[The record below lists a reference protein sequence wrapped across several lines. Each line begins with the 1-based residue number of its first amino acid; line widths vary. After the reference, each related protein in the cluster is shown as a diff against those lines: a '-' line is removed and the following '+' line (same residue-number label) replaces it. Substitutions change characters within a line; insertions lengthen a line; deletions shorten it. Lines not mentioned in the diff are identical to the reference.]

1 MPTIYLFNLYHNLFF
16 LERNEVYKFVNI
28 RACITQNKTLLFMV
42 AVSAVKRSLWLWVST
57 AEAFKRKKIK
67 TSKHEQISSYQWVVS
82 VSLFPPNCV
91 AVVILRRFFI
101 YDVNFVYNA
110 LCFLRLASRSSVNH
124 KFIVLNKHFL
134 YLVVAKFPALF
145 SSPFARFLLWA
156 QGTENIKVLNH
167 RFSYY

>member
-1 MPTIYLFNLYHNLFF
+1 MPTIYLFNNYESRKTKLCYLWWLFQRSRDPYGCGF
-16 LERNEVYKFVNI
+16 RRLK
-28 RACITQNKTLLFMV
+28 LLRE
-42 AVSAVKRSLWLWVST
+42 KN
-57 AEAFKRKKIK
+57 K
-67 TSKHEQISSYQWVVS
+67 TSKHERISSYQWIIS

-110 LCFLRLASRSSVNH
+110 LCFLRLASPSSVNH
-124 KFIVLNKHFL
+124 IFIVLNKHIL

-145 SSPFARFLLWA
+145 SSPFARCLLWA
-156 QGTENIKVLNH
+156 QGTENIKVLYH

>member
-1 MPTIYLFNLYHNLFF
+1 MPTIYLFNLYYYLFF
-16 LERNEVYKFVNI
+16 LERSEVYKFVNI
-28 RACITQNKTLLFMV
+28 RAWITQNKTLLFMV

-57 AEAFKRKKIK
+57 AEAK
-67 TSKHEQISSYQWVVS
+67 TSKHERISSYQWVIS
-82 VSLFPPNCV
+82 VSLFPPDCV

-124 KFIVLNKHFL
+124 IFIVLNKHIL

>member
-1 MPTIYLFNLYHNLFF
+1 MPTIYLFNLYCYFFF
-16 LERNEVYKFVNI
+16 LERSEVYKFVNI
-28 RACITQNKTLLFMV
+28 RAWITQNKTWLFMV
-42 AVSAVKRSLWLWVST
+42 AVSAVKRSLWFWVST
-57 AEAFKRKKIK
+57 AEAFKRKKLK
-67 TSKHEQISSYQWVVS
+67 LQNKSYQC
-82 VSLFPPNCV
+82 LTFPTYCV

-110 LCFLRLASRSSVNH
+110 LCFLSLASRSSVNH